1 MRIGVMLRAIEEQ
14 QGIGIYS
21 LNLMDELLPLDPQT
35 EYVLFHKSPKYLGRY
50 AALPH
55 VTEKLVSA
63 PGKAAWDQLRIPL
76 EARRAGVDTIFHTK
90 FTVPFCT
97 GRKTVMTVHGA
108 SWFVHPELYS
118 RADIAYIRAVMPLY
132 CRKADLIIANSELT
146 RQDFI
151 RILKVPP
158 AKIRTIR
165 LGTNRDFTVIADRAA
180 LDAVRAT
187 YKLPDHFIFSV
198 IKYDPRK
205 NFKNLIAGFRLL
217 RQRRPGVKLVVAGR
231 GCENYIPEYNLAG
244 DGTLA
249 DMTFL
254 GWVNQTE
261 LPALYNLADCMLFPS
276 VYEEFG
282 IPTCEAMA
290 CGCPVVVSKTGAL
303 PEIAGDAGELVDP
316 FDPESIAAG
325 LDLVLGD
332 DAYRAGMRN
341 RGLARAAGFTWRRCA
356 EETRKAL
363 HELR

>member
-1 MRIGVMLRAIEEQ
+1 MRIGVMLRALEEK

-35 EYVLFHKSPKYLGRY
+35 EYVLFYKNPAFLGRY
-50 AALPH
+50 AAFPN
-55 VTEKLVSA
+55 VTEKLVTA
-63 PGKAAWDQLRIPL
+63 PGKFAWDQIRLPL
-76 EARRAGVDTIFHTK
+76 EARKAGVDVLFHTK

-108 SWFVHPELYS
+108 SWFVHPELYT

-158 AKIRTIR
+158 QKIRTIR
-165 LGTNRDFTVIADRAA
+165 LGTNRNFRVTSDAAA
-180 LDAVRAT
+180 LAAVNNR
-187 YKLPDHFIFSV
+187 YNLPDRFIFSV

-205 NFKNLIAGFRLL
+205 NFRNLIAGFRLL
-217 RQRRPGVKLVVAGR
+217 RKRMPCKLVVAGI
-231 GCENYIPEYNLAG
+231 GCEKYIPEYKLAE
-244 DGTLA
+244 DGTLD

-254 GWVNQTE
+254 GWVDQSE
-261 LPALYNLADCMLFPS
+261 LPLLYNLASCMLFPS

-303 PEIAGDAGELVDP
+303 PEIAGGAGEIVDP
-316 FDPESIAAG
+316 FDPQSIADG
-325 LDLVLGD
+325 LERVLSD
-332 DAYRAGMRN
+332 EARRTAMRE
-341 RGLARAAGFTWRRCA
+341 RGLARAQIFTWRRCA
-356 EETRKAL
+356 EETREAL
-363 HELR
+363 HGL